1 MDVGHCHTWQEMT
14 LESRRKVTISP
25 QAYPDELKLR
35 QEIDNKSHRPLF
47 SRILPARSGDH
58 MMDVP
63 PSFEAKGSH
72 QSANQKMALKPV
84 YVPEYLVLSSRC
96 CLEPNR
102 KIEHELAEGMIK
114 LQTRTVMPVI
124 CERSRK

>member
-1 MDVGHCHTWQEMT
+1 
-14 LESRRKVTISP
+14 
-25 QAYPDELKLR
+25 
-35 QEIDNKSHRPLF
+35 
-47 SRILPARSGDH
+47 

-102 KIEHELAEGMIK
+102 KIEHELAK
-114 LQTRTVMPVI
+114 NWQKV
-124 CERSRK
+124 